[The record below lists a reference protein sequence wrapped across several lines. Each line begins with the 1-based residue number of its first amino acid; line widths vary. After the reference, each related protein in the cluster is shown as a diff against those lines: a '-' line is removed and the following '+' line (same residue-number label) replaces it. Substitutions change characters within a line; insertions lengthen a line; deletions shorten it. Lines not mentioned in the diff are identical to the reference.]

1 MSFHLRRGTT
11 SMLATLVSAPLERL
25 ESALARLAE
34 DLGEGGPLVG
44 IHLEGPFLSEE
55 KCGAHSRENLCD
67 PTPERVDRLLAK
79 AGSGLRM
86 VTLAPERDGALDA
99 TARFHRA
106 GAVVSAGHSRATRSQ
121 LRDAIDQGLSFMTHV
136 GNASDWPDRPYD
148 PERGYRRSE
157 PGMVGT
163 FLCDPELRGSVI
175 MDGHHLHPEL
185 VRALVELRGPGSV
198 ALISDATP
206 AAGLAPGRYQLGGLD
221 AEIHAG
227 GYATAGG
234 GLAGSVIPLVSAVR
248 EAVCSATLSLAD
260 AVRMATVTP
269 ADVIG
274 LEARQGPN
282 RARLRCG
289 PAGARRRSAPRA
301 GLPGWRARLRR
312 LILESQ
318 PFPRQVRLAWSR
330 WLSQP
335 QRRPGREEP
344 MLRFARTLTVSL
356 ALIAVLGFSPG
367 AAQAG
372 MNDSFETCDYPKTF
386 DLIVLRPVSLLALAI
401 GTGLFVGVAPFAY
414 VTVKKDFRSVTES
427 LVYKPARFT
436 FKRRLGECA
445 GTTDF

>member
-1 MSFHLRRGTT
+1 MIDFHIWVARAVTPERSLERVRVRIGSGRIIQVSAEVAPQSGDVRYDDATLVPGLVDLQVNGGAGAAYSDADRAARKRAMSFHLRRGTT

-274 LEARQGPN
+274 LEARKG
-282 RARLRCG
+282 RIE
-289 PAGARRRSAPRA
+289 
-301 GLPGWRARLRR
+301 PGFDADL
-312 LILESQ
+312 L
-318 PFPRQVRLAWSR
+318 
-330 WLSQP
+330 
-335 QRRPGREEP
+335 
-344 MLRFARTLTVSL
+344 
-356 ALIAVLGFSPG
+356 VL
-367 AAQAG
+367 
-372 MNDSFETCDYPKTF
+372 DD
-386 DLIVLRPVSLLALAI
+386 DLRPVQVYQA
-401 GTGLFVGVAPFAY
+401 G
-414 VTVKKDFRSVTES
+414 E
-427 LVYKPARFT
+427 LVSA
-436 FKRRLGECA
+436 A
-445 GTTDF
+445 